1 MADRTRERQP
11 LLPILSQHVN
21 DRWTSLRILL
31 DTARTVE
38 TGHCFDVDGTTWQ
51 RIATRADPEHP
62 NPPIR
67 VLNRTGGELV
77 RISED
82 EDVAFWQWAIVETL
96 RLAGLRVEELCEL
109 THLSVRNYQRPNG
122 EVVALLVVSPS
133 KSDRERVI
141 PMSGE
146 LFHVIAQVIRRHT
159 TEHGTVPSC
168 VGYDLAE
175 RTWSDPMPFCSK
187 TSSTAAAAL

>member
-1 MADRTRERQP
+1 M
-11 LLPILSQHVN
+11 
-21 DRWTSLRILL
+21 
-31 DTARTVE
+31 
-38 TGHCFDVDGTTWQ
+38 
-51 RIATRADPEHP
+51 
-62 NPPIR
+62 
-67 VLNRTGGELV
+67 
-77 RISED
+77 
-82 EDVAFWQWAIVETL
+82 
-96 RLAGLRVEELCEL
+96 
-109 THLSVRNYQRPNG
+109 SVRNYQRPNG